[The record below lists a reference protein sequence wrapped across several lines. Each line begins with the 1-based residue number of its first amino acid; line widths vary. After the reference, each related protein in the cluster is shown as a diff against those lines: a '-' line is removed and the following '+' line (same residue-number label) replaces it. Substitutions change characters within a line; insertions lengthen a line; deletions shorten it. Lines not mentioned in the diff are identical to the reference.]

1 MDTVLIVD
9 DSAFIVEGLI
19 AFLKKKYLPVAA
31 HGGAECLEILQRQ
44 TPSVIILDIMME
56 PMDGW
61 ETLAHIRENPDTRHI
76 PVLMFSAIKISPE
89 EAEEHQISLDDCL
102 TKPVSPNKIIEA
114 IEKVISR
121 RDTHRMVVERWQAA
135 GIGQEKIDEYLSL
148 VTRLEGD
155 LSLCQNMKV
164 QYDLV
169 PPNDTNH
176 EEFHAAIRAVEE
188 RILQERDQIETLARE
203 MNEVLDHRP
212 GIRDPAAPLLPSPGP
227 EEPVP
232 LQSSQ
237 VVSGDES
244 ALRQDSSATPAELQV
259 SQEPETPRATPEPE
273 KPVPVQSSTLVYGN
287 ESALRQGS
295 SATLAEMPVP
305 QGPETPRA
313 IPEPD
318 VPMVQDPKAGLD
330 AGPVPAAPDEIPGQE
345 PSVLGKPGI
354 VETGETVTP
363 LPVTG
368 PADQKE
374 AGGTELEQVTVPGT
388 PEPAPVLVVQEPP
401 VITER
406 KVIPASMDLPP
417 DAAGIS
423 SKNGAGTDVPMPWDT
438 GRDRKSRTAVPGP
451 VKKDASEKPDTPQP
465 AGGFLARVLSLI
477 TSLFGRRT

>member
-19 AFLKKKYLPVAA
+19 AFLKKKYLPIAA
-31 HGGAECLEILQRQ
+31 HGGAECLEILKRQ

-61 ETLAHIRENPDTRHI
+61 ETLAHIKENPETRHI

-121 RDTHRMVVERWQAA
+121 RDTHRMVVERWQSA

-169 PPNDTNH
+169 HPKENNH

-188 RILQERDQIETLARE
+188 RILQERDQIETMARE
-203 MNEVLDHRP
+203 MNEVLDHGP
-212 GIRDPAAPLLPSPGP
+212 GIRDPAAPVLPSPGP

-232 LQSSQ
+232 LLSSP

-244 ALRQDSSATPAELQV
+244 ALSGGTVTL
-259 SQEPETPRATPEPE
+259 PE
-273 KPVPVQSSTLVYGN
+273 VPVSH
-287 ESALRQGS
+287 
-295 SATLAEMPVP
+295 
-305 QGPETPRA
+305 GPETPRA
-313 IPEPD
+313 MPEPD
-318 VPMVQDPKAGLD
+318 VPPVQGLSDALD
-330 AGPVPAAPDEIPGQE
+330 AGPVPAGPDEIPGQV
-345 PSVLGKPGI
+345 PSVPEKPG
-354 VETGETVTP
+354 EYDAGDQESP
-363 LPVTG
+363 LPVTMPVELGEYGETG
-368 PADQKE
+368 P
-374 AGGTELEQVTVPGT
+374 EQVTIPGT
-388 PEPAPVLVVQEPP
+388 PEPAPVLAVQEPP

-406 KVIPASMDLPP
+406 KVIPASMDLPS
-417 DAAGIS
+417 DAVGIS

-438 GRDRKSRTAVPGP
+438 DRDRKSRMAITGES
-451 VKKDASEKPDTPQP
+451 KKDASEKPDTPQP
-465 AGGFLARVLSLI
+465 APGFLARVLSLV

>member
-121 RDTHRMVVERWQAA
+121 RDTHRMVVERWQSA

-148 VTRLEGD
+148 VNRLEGD

-237 VVSGDES
+237 VVFGDES
-244 ALRQDSSATPAELQV
+244 ALRP
-259 SQEPETPRATPEPE
+259 
-273 KPVPVQSSTLVYGN
+273 
-287 ESALRQGS
+287 GS
-295 SATLAEMPVP
+295 SATLAEVQVSREPETPPSTPEPEKPIPVQTSQVVSGDESALKPGSSVTLPDMPVP

-318 VPMVQDPKAGLD
+318 VLMVQDPKAVLD
-330 AGPVPAAPDEIPGQE
+330 AGPVPAAPDEIPGLE
-345 PSVLGKPGI
+345 PSVPGEPGI
-354 VETGETVTP
+354 DETGEPVTP

-374 AGGTELEQVTVPGT
+374 AGGPEQVTVPGT
-388 PEPAPVLVVQEPP
+388 PVPVPVLAVQEPP
-401 VITER
+401 VVSER

-465 AGGFLARVLSLI
+465 APGFLARVLSLV